1 MKKLILWAAALVFLS
16 ACKQEPPVVS
26 VTAVT
31 VKPATLTLTE
41 GDSQRLQATVSP
53 ADATDKTITWSSS
66 NTQVVT
72 VTDGTV
78 KAIKPGSATISASAG
93 GKKGTCQITV
103 QAKIVNV
110 SGIALDVTEKQLE
123 EGESFTLKAT
133 ITPDNASDKTVTW
146 SSQNADI
153 AEVDQNGKVTA
164 KKAGQTTVTATTKDG
179 AKTASC
185 AITVIARVASI
196 ALDVTE
202 KQLEEGESF
211 TLTATITPDNASDKT
226 VTWTSQNADIA
237 EVDQNGKVTAK
248 KAGQTTVTA
257 TTKDGAKTASCAITV
272 IARVASIALDVT
284 EKQLEEGESFTLT
297 ATITPDNASDKT
309 VTWTSQNADI
319 AEVDQ
324 NGKVTAKKAG
334 QTTVTATTKD
344 GAKTA
349 SCAITVIARVA
360 SIALDVTEKQLEEG
374 ESFTLTATITPNN
387 ASDKT
392 VTWTSQNAE
401 IAEVDQNGKVT
412 AKKAGQTTVTVTTND
427 GAKTASCVIT
437 VIARVASVAVTPVE
451 LTLYIG
457 QSSNLTAT
465 ITPDNASDKT
475 VVWSSQNAEIA
486 EVDQNG
492 KVTAKKTGQTTIT
505 VTTNDGAKTA
515 SCAVTVRADGGT
527 EDFGDGG
534 GYGEG
539 DF

>member
-1 MKKLILWAAALVFLS
+1 M
-16 ACKQEPPVVS
+16 
-26 VTAVT
+26 
-31 VKPATLTLTE
+31 
-41 GDSQRLQATVSP
+41 
-53 ADATDKTITWSSS
+53 
-66 NTQVVT
+66 
-72 VTDGTV
+72 
-78 KAIKPGSATISASAG
+78 
-93 GKKGTCQITV
+93 
-103 QAKIVNV
+103 
-110 SGIALDVTEKQLE
+110 
-123 EGESFTLKAT
+123 
-133 ITPDNASDKTVTW
+133 
-146 SSQNADI
+146 
-153 AEVDQNGKVTA
+153 
-164 KKAGQTTVTATTKDG
+164 
-179 AKTASC
+179 
-185 AITVIARVASI
+185 
-196 ALDVTE
+196 
-202 KQLEEGESF
+202 
-211 TLTATITPDNASDKT
+211 
-226 VTWTSQNADIA
+226 
-237 EVDQNGKVTAK
+237 
-248 KAGQTTVTA
+248 
-257 TTKDGAKTASCAITV
+257 
-272 IARVASIALDVT
+272 
-284 EKQLEEGESFTLT
+284 
-297 ATITPDNASDKT
+297 
-309 VTWTSQNADI
+309 
-319 AEVDQ
+319 DQ